1 MTTAFGTGVT
11 GPDGRSLDQVQLTGV
26 SARGYHGVLPSER
39 QAGQEFRADVVLY
52 LDTRPAAAGDDLAQT
67 VSYADVASDVHDI
80 LAGEPADLV
89 ETVAERIAAAVLAR
103 PQVEAVDVRV
113 HKPQAPIPVPFADV
127 EVVIR
132 RDRVHA
138 PVVAAPGVLARSA
151 ESMTPAAGAE
161 ALRQA
166 HDALRQTQDPSE
178 SLAYEPTSQDTL
190 RTDPPTDSWNEAAE
204 HARSGSD
211 AASFAAEP
219 VPRDFEPVARPAT
232 AEPEQF
238 EPEPYRPDPY
248 QPEPYQPAPPYE
260 PGPAEQA
267 QPAPERAE
275 SFEAEPLLER
285 VPASVAPAVQ
295 PAVEMPEPLPV
306 PELIAPEPIQVIP
319 AAWDLQPDA
328 PAPAEQREQP
338 AQEPVFQPEEQFQP
352 KPVFEP
358 AQQYEP
364 AQGLVQQE
372 GLDRSNGFEPQYDQ
386 FAQPEQAQP
395 EQQAQRFEQQ
405 SYEQPQQ
412 YDQRQQQFE
421 QPQQGYEQPQQF
433 DQPQQFEQ
441 PQADPQQNHYDQLFD
456 QQYDRGDM
464 EPTRVVAAVPD
475 SAVGQPEQY
484 GQEQYQPEEYQQE
497 PRDRFDEVP
506 AGYVEV
512 VIAIGANLGDP
523 QATMRSAVAE
533 LDRLPGL
540 QITDVS
546 PLART
551 AAVGGPEEQPDYLN
565 AVLLARTTLSARGLL
580 HACQE
585 VENVHGRTREE
596 HWGPRTLDVDLITYG
611 NLTDSANDLEVPH
624 PRAHERAFVLEP
636 WSQIAPDAVLP
647 GLGGGPVAQLA
658 ATAPDRAGIRWLA
671 LDWLTDPGPEQG
683 GGPGPTHPTAP
694 DDGGQ
699 PGQDAHVAEMPP
711 ALPPSVPPS
720 GRPPVSPGGPVVEVP
735 GGGHPQGQHSGQVEL
750 DRQAQQGGV
759 VPQQDVYPGGP
770 HPQSYASGPVP
781 GSGGS
786 VPIPQQVSQAAPA
799 TSRTPPPAGM
809 PGIGSAVPPPEEA
822 LVPAPPAPIAPRAV
836 RDTAHEEPQHEPLPQ
851 PTPAKPVFAPVN
863 PSRQSGVFPPVN
875 GGGSQEQATPV
886 FPPVSTPPNG
896 VSDPGQNGHLNG
908 HQNGHQ
914 NGHLNGQSNG
924 HLNGQ
929 PNGHL
934 NGQPNGHPTA
944 YDSDHT
950 VIRVPGF
957 VGEQQRAVPS
967 DGPIDSVPSWVPVR
981 DERGRDA

>member
-1 MTTAFGTGVT
+1 VTTAFGTGVT

-39 QAGQEFRADVVLY
+39 QSGQEFRADVVLY

-80 LAGEPADLV
+80 LTGEPADLV

-113 HKPQAPIPVPFADV
+113 HKPHAPIPVPFADV

-132 RDRVHA
+132 RDRVHP
-138 PVVAAPGVLARSA
+138 PVVAAPAALASSA
-151 ESMTPAAGAE
+151 EAMGAAPAHSAEAVGAAAGAD

-166 HDALRQTQDPSE
+166 HDALRQSQDPSE
-178 SLAYEPTSQDTL
+178 SLAYEPNQQETF
-190 RTDPPTDSWNEAAE
+190 RTEPPTDSWNDAAE
-204 HARSGSD
+204 RVRGGSD
-211 AASFAAEP
+211 SAPFAAEAQP
-219 VPRDFEPVARPAT
+219 QDFEPVTRPT
-232 AEPEQF
+232 DPEPEPFQ
-238 EPEPYRPDPY
+238 PEPYRPFE
-248 QPEPYQPAPPYE
+248 PEPYE

-267 QPAPERAE
+267 KQTQQRTDSFEAGSFESASFE
-275 SFEAEPLLER
+275 AASFEAEPQIER
-285 VPASVAPAVQ
+285 VPAVAPAAQ
-295 PAVEMPEPLPV
+295 LPVETPEPRPV
-306 PELIAPEPIQVIP
+306 PELIAPEPLQVVP

-328 PAPAEQREQP
+328 PAQAEQRDQA
-338 AQEPVFQPEEQFQP
+338 AQEPVFQPEEQFQSG
-352 KPVFEP
+352 PVFEP
-358 AQQYEP
+358 VQQYESV
-364 AQGLVQQE
+364 QGLDQRQ
-372 GLDRSNGFEPQYDQ
+372 GLDGSDGFEQQYDQ
-386 FAQPEQAQP
+386 FAQPEQAP
-395 EQQAQRFEQQ
+395 EQPAQRFEQQ
-405 SYEQPQQ
+405 G
-412 YDQRQQQFE
+412 YD
-421 QPQQGYEQPQQF
+421 QPQQGYEQPRP
-433 DQPQQFEQ
+433 D
-441 PQADPQQNHYDQLFD
+441 AQQNHYDQLFD

-464 EPTRVVAAVPD
+464 ETTRVAPAVPD

-484 GQEQYQPEEYQQE
+484 AQEQYQPEEYQQE

-506 AGYVEV
+506 AGYVDV

-533 LDRLPGL
+533 LDRMPGL

-611 NLTDSANDLEVPH
+611 NLTDSADDLEVPH

-671 LDWLTDPGPEQG
+671 LDWLTDPDPEQG
-683 GGPGPTHPTAP
+683 GGGTGTNHPTP
-694 DDGGQ
+694 SDGGQ
-699 PGQDAHVAEMPP
+699 PGQDAVAEMPP

-720 GRPPVSPGGPVVEVP
+720 GRPPATPGGPVVEVP

-750 DRQAQQGGV
+750 DRRTQNGV
-759 VPQQDVYPGGP
+759 VPQQEAYPGGA
-770 HPQSYASGPVP
+770 HPQAYASGPVP

-786 VPIPQQVSQAAPA
+786 VPIPQQASQPAPLA
-799 TSRTPPPAGM
+799 QRGAPPAGM
-809 PGIGSAVPPPEEA
+809 PGNASAVPPPEEA
-822 LVPAPPAPIAPRAV
+822 LVPAPPIAPRAV
-836 RDTAHEEPQHEPLPQ
+836 RDTAHEEPEHEPLPQ

-863 PSRQSGVFPPVN
+863 PSRQQSGVFPPVN
-875 GGGSQEQATPV
+875 GAGAQEPAAPV
-886 FPPVSTPPNG
+886 FAPVNTPPNG
-896 VSDPGQNGHLNG
+896 VSPNGVSGPGQ
-908 HQNGHQ
+908 
-914 NGHLNGQSNG
+914 
-924 HLNGQ
+924 NGQ

-934 NGQPNGHPTA
+934 NGALNGGQLNGHQNA
-944 YDSDHT
+944 YDDDHT

-957 VGEQQRAVPS
+957 VGEQRAAPS

>member
-1 MTTAFGTGVT
+1 VTTAFGTGVT

-39 QAGQEFRADVVLY
+39 QTGQEFRADVVLY

-80 LAGEPADLV
+80 LTGEPADLV

-127 EVVIR
+127 EVTIR

-138 PVVAAPGVLARSA
+138 PVVAAPATLAHTA
-151 ESMTPAAGAE
+151 EAVGLAAGAD
-161 ALRQA
+161 ALQQA
-166 HDALRQTQDPSE
+166 HDALRQTQEPSE
-178 SLAYEPTSQDTL
+178 PAYEPNQQDTF
-190 RTDPPTDSWNEAAE
+190 RTEPPADSWADAAE
-204 HARSGSD
+204 RTRSGSD

-219 VPRDFEPVARPAT
+219 VQQDFEPIGRPAID
-232 AEPEQF
+232 EPEQF
-238 EPEPYRPDPY
+238 QPEPYRPEPY
-248 QPEPYQPAPPYE
+248 QPEPFLPEQYQ
-260 PGPAEQA
+260 PGPAEPVQ
-267 QPAPERAE
+267 QRTES
-275 SFEAEPLLER
+275 SFEAEPLVER
-285 VPASVAPAVQ
+285 VPASVPSDAQPPA
-295 PAVEMPEPLPV
+295 ELPEPRPV
-306 PELIAPEPIQVIP
+306 PELIAPEPLQVVP

-328 PAPAEQREQP
+328 PAQAEQRDQLAP
-338 AQEPVFQPEEQFQP
+338 EPVFQPEEQFQAE
-352 KPVFEP
+352 PVFEP
-358 AQQYEP
+358 VQQYESV
-364 AQGLVQQE
+364 QGLDQRQSP
-372 GLDRSNGFEPQYDQ
+372 DRSNGFEQQYDQ

-395 EQQAQRFEQQ
+395 EHQAQRFEQQ
-405 SYEQPQQ
+405 GYDQSQQ
-412 YDQRQQQFE
+412 YDQRQQQF
-421 QPQQGYEQPQQF
+421 
-433 DQPQQFEQ
+433 DQPQ
-441 PQADPQQNHYDQLFD
+441 QADPQQNQYDQLFD
-456 QQYDRGDM
+456 QQYDRGEM
-464 EPTRVVAAVPD
+464 ETTRVAAAVPD
-475 SAVGQPEQY
+475 SAAGQPEQY
-484 GQEQYQPEEYQQE
+484 AQEQYQPEEYQQE

-611 NLTDSANDLEVPH
+611 NLTDSADDLEVPH

-671 LDWLTDPGPEQG
+671 LDWLTDPEPEQG
-683 GGPGPTHPTAP
+683 GGGAGPTHPSAP

-699 PGQDAHVAEMPP
+699 PAQDAHVAEMPP
-711 ALPPSVPPS
+711 ALPPSLPPS
-720 GRPPVSPGGPVVEVP
+720 GRPPASPGGPVVEVP
-735 GGGHPQGQHSGQVEL
+735 GGGHPQGQHSGQVDL
-750 DRQAQQGGV
+750 DRQAQGGA
-759 VPQQDVYPGGP
+759 PQQEAYPGGM
-770 HPQSYASGPVP
+770 HPQSYGSGPVP

-799 TSRTPPPAGM
+799 TPRAAPPAGM
-809 PGIGSAVPPPEEA
+809 PGSGSAVPPPEEA

-836 RDTAHEEPQHEPLPQ
+836 RDTAHEEPEHELLPS

-863 PSRQSGVFPPVN
+863 PSRQQSGVFPPMN
-875 GGGSQEQATPV
+875 GGGGQEPAAPV
-886 FPPVSTPPNG
+886 FAPVSTPPNG
-896 VSDPGQNGHLNG
+896 MPDPGQNG
-908 HQNGHQ
+908 QP
-914 NGHLNGQSNG
+914 NGQANG

-929 PNGHL
+929 PNG
-934 NGQPNGHPTA
+934 QPDG

-957 VGEQQRAVPS
+957 VGEQRAAPS

>member
-39 QAGQEFRADVVLY
+39 QTGQEFRADVVLY

-80 LAGEPADLV
+80 LTGEPADLV

-127 EVVIR
+127 EVTIR

-138 PVVAAPGVLARSA
+138 PVVAAPATLARSA
-151 ESMTPAAGAE
+151 EAVGPAAGAD
-161 ALRQA
+161 ALQKA
-166 HDALRQTQDPSE
+166 HDALRQSQEPSE
-178 SLAYEPTSQDTL
+178 LAYEPNQQDTF
-190 RTDPPTDSWNEAAE
+190 RTEPPVDSWNEAAE
-204 HARSGSD
+204 RSRSGSD

-219 VPRDFEPVARPAT
+219 VQQDFEPIGRPAT
-232 AEPEQF
+232 DEPEPFQ
-238 EPEPYRPDPY
+238 PEPYRPPEPY
-248 QPEPYQPAPPYE
+248 QPEPYQPE
-260 PGPAEQA
+260 PAEPVQ
-267 QPAPERAE
+267 QRTES
-275 SFEAEPLLER
+275 SFEAEPLVER
-285 VPASVAPAVQ
+285 VPASVPSAAQ
-295 PAVEMPEPLPV
+295 PPVEMPEPRPV
-306 PELIAPEPIQVIP
+306 PELIAPEPLQVVP

-328 PAPAEQREQP
+328 PAPAEQRDQR
-338 AQEPVFQPEEQFQP
+338 AQEPVFQPEEQFQAE
-352 KPVFEP
+352 PVFEP
-358 AQQYEP
+358 VQQYESV
-364 AQGLVQQE
+364 QGLDQRQAP
-372 GLDRSNGFEPQYDQ
+372 DRSNGFEQQYDP

-395 EQQAQRFEQQ
+395 EQQGQRFEQQ
-405 SYEQPQQ
+405 GYEQPQQ
-412 YDQRQQQFE
+412 YDQRQQQ
-421 QPQQGYEQPQQF
+421 GY
-433 DQPQQFEQ
+433 DQPQ
-441 PQADPQQNHYDQLFD
+441 PVDPQQNQYDQLFE
-456 QQYDRGDM
+456 QQYDRGEM
-464 EPTRVVAAVPD
+464 ETTRVSGAVPD

-484 GQEQYQPEEYQQE
+484 AQEQYQPEGYQQE

-565 AVLLARTTLSARGLL
+565 AVLLARTTLSARALL

-611 NLTDSANDLEVPH
+611 NLTDSADDLEVPH

-671 LDWLTDPGPEQG
+671 LDWLTDPEPEQG
-683 GGPGPTHPTAP
+683 GGGAGATHPTAP

-699 PGQDAHVAEMPP
+699 PPAQDAHVAEMPP
-711 ALPPSVPPS
+711 TLPPSLPPS
-720 GRPPVSPGGPVVEVP
+720 GRPQASPGGPVVEVP
-735 GGGHPQGQHSGQVEL
+735 GGGHPQGQHSGQVDL
-750 DRQAQQGGV
+750 DRQVPGGA
-759 VPQQDVYPGGP
+759 PQQEGYPGGP
-770 HPQSYASGPVP
+770 HPQAHSSGPVP

-799 TSRTPPPAGM
+799 TPRAAPPAGM
-809 PGIGSAVPPPEEA
+809 PGSGSAVPPPEEA

-836 RDTAHEEPQHEPLPQ
+836 RDTAHEEPEHEPLPQ
-851 PTPAKPVFAPVN
+851 QTPAKPVFAPVN
-863 PSRQSGVFPPVN
+863 PSRQQSGVFPPVN
-875 GGGSQEQATPV
+875 GGGAQEPAAPV
-886 FPPVSTPPNG
+886 FAPVNTPPNG
-896 VSDPGQNGHLNG
+896 MADFGQNGLPNGQVNG
-908 HQNGHQ
+908 HA
-914 NGHLNGQSNG
+914 
-924 HLNGQ
+924 NGQ
-929 PNGHL
+929 PDG
-934 NGQPNGHPTA
+934 

-957 VGEQQRAVPS
+957 VGDRQAAPS

>member
-39 QAGQEFRADVVLY
+39 QTGQEFRADVVLY

-80 LAGEPADLV
+80 LTGEPADLV

-113 HKPQAPIPVPFADV
+113 HKPHAPIPVPFADV
-127 EVVIR
+127 EVAIR
-132 RDRVHA
+132 RDRVHM
-138 PVVAAPGVLARSA
+138 PVVAAPATQARTA
-151 ESMTPAAGAE
+151 EAIGTAADVE

-178 SLAYEPTSQDTL
+178 ALAYEPDPQGAFRSE
-190 RTDPPTDSWNEAAE
+190 PPTESWHDAAE
-204 HARSGSD
+204 RTRTRSD
-211 AASFAAEP
+211 APSFAEP
-219 VPRDFEPVARPAT
+219 APQDFEPIAGPTA

-238 EPEPYRPDPY
+238 QPEQLQSDQFQPEPY
-248 QPEPYQPAPPYE
+248 QPEPYQPEPYQPE
-260 PGPAEQA
+260 PAEPA
-267 QPAPERAE
+267 QRAE
-275 SFEAEPLLER
+275 SFEAEPLVER
-285 VPASVAPAVQ
+285 VPASVAARSQ
-295 PAVEMPEPLPV
+295 PPIDTSEPLPV
-306 PELIAPEPIQVIP
+306 PELIAPEPLQVVP

-328 PAPAEQREQP
+328 PAQAEQRDQP
-338 AQEPVFQPEEQFQP
+338 AQEPVFQPEEQFQSE
-352 KPVFEP
+352 PVFEP
-358 AQQYEP
+358 VQQYESV
-364 AQGLVQQE
+364 QGLDQRQ
-372 GLDRSNGFEPQYDQ
+372 GADRQNGFEQQYDQ

-395 EQQAQRFEQQ
+395 EQTQRFEQQ
-405 SYEQPQQ
+405 GYEQPQQ

-421 QPQQGYEQPQQF
+421 QPQQQL
-433 DQPQQFEQ
+433 
-441 PQADPQQNHYDQLFD
+441 DPQQNQYDQLFD
-456 QQYDRGDM
+456 QQYDRGEM
-464 EPTRVVAAVPD
+464 ETTRVAAAVPD

-484 GQEQYQPEEYQQE
+484 GQEQYQAEEYQQE

-596 HWGPRTLDVDLITYG
+596 RWGPRTLDVDLITYG
-611 NLTDSANDLEVPH
+611 NLTDSADDLEVPH

-636 WSQIAPDAVLP
+636 WSQIAPEAVLP

-658 ATAPDRAGIRWLA
+658 ATAPDRSGIRWLA
-671 LDWLTDPGPEQG
+671 LDWLTDPEPDQG
-683 GGPGPTHPTAP
+683 GGTSTHPTAP

-699 PGQDAHVAEMPP
+699 PGPDAHVAEMPP
-711 ALPPSVPPS
+711 ALPPSLPPS
-720 GRPPVSPGGPVVEVP
+720 GRPPVTPGGPVVEVP

-750 DRQAQQGGV
+750 DRQAQAG
-759 VPQQDVYPGGP
+759 PQEIYPNGL
-770 HPQSYASGPVP
+770 HPQGYSSGPVP
-781 GSGGS
+781 GPGGS

-799 TSRTPPPAGM
+799 TPRAAPPVGM
-809 PGIGSAVPPPEEA
+809 PGGGSAVPPPEEA

-836 RDTAHEEPQHEPLPQ
+836 RDTAHEEPAHEPLPQ
-851 PTPAKPVFAPVN
+851 ATPAKPVFAPVN
-863 PSRQSGVFPPVN
+863 PSRQQSGVFPPIN
-875 GGGSQEQATPV
+875 GGGAPEPSAPV
-886 FPPVSTPPNG
+886 FAPVSTPPNG
-896 VSDPGQNGHLNG
+896 MSDPSQNG
-908 HQNGHQ
+908 QP
-914 NGHLNGQSNG
+914 
-924 HLNGQ
+924 NGQ
-929 PNGHL
+929 PNGHI
-934 NGQPNGHPTA
+934 NGQPNGHQDG

-957 VGEQQRAVPS
+957 VGEQRSAPS

>member
-39 QAGQEFRADVVLY
+39 QTGQEFRADVVLY

-67 VSYADVASDVHDI
+67 VSYADVAGDVHDV
-80 LAGEPADLV
+80 LTGEPADLV
-89 ETVAERIAAAVLAR
+89 ETVAERIAAVVLAR

-113 HKPQAPIPVPFADV
+113 HKPHAPIPVPFADV
-127 EVVIR
+127 EVTIR
-132 RDRVHA
+132 RDRVHP
-138 PVVAAPGVLARSA
+138 PVVPAPTMPARSA
-151 ESMTPAAGAE
+151 EEIGSASDAE

-178 SLAYEPTSQDTL
+178 TAAYEPDPQGAFRSE
-190 RTDPPTDSWNEAAE
+190 PPTESWNEAAE
-204 HARSGSD
+204 RTRSRSE
-211 AASFAAEP
+211 APSFAAEP
-219 VPRDFEPVARPAT
+219 TPQDFEPIARPAAT
-232 AEPEQF
+232 EAEQF
-238 EPEPYRPDPY
+238 PSEQFQADQFRPEPY
-248 QPEPYQPAPPYE
+248 QPEPYQPE
-260 PGPAEQA
+260 PAEPA
-267 QPAPERAE
+267 QRTES
-275 SFEAEPLLER
+275 SFETEPLVER
-285 VPASVAPAVQ
+285 VPASVTAAQHP
-295 PAVEMPEPLPV
+295 PVETPEPLPV
-306 PELIAPEPIQVIP
+306 PELIAPEPLQVVP
-319 AAWDLQPDA
+319 AAWDLQPDT
-328 PAPAEQREQP
+328 PAQAEPRDRP
-338 AQEPVFQPEEQFQP
+338 AQEPVFQPEEQFRSE
-352 KPVFEP
+352 PVFEP
-358 AQQYEP
+358 VQQYESV
-364 AQGLVQQE
+364 QGLDQRP
-372 GLDRSNGFEPQYDQ
+372 GHDRPNGFEQQYDE
-386 FAQPEQAQP
+386 FAQQEPGQP
-395 EQQAQRFEQQ
+395 EQAQRFEQQ
-405 SYEQPQQ
+405 GYDQAQQ

-421 QPQQGYEQPQQF
+421 QPQQQL
-433 DQPQQFEQ
+433 
-441 PQADPQQNHYDQLFD
+441 DPQQNQYDQLFE

-464 EPTRVVAAVPD
+464 ETTRVAAAVSD

-484 GQEQYQPEEYQQE
+484 AQEQYQPEEYQQE

-506 AGYVEV
+506 AGYVDV

-533 LDRLPGL
+533 LDRVPGL

-596 HWGPRTLDVDLITYG
+596 RWGPRTLDVDLITYG
-611 NLTDSANDLEVPH
+611 TLTDSADDLEIPH

-636 WSQIAPDAVLP
+636 WSQIAPEAVLN

-671 LDWLTDPGPEQG
+671 LDWLTDPEPEQG
-683 GGPGPTHPTAP
+683 GGSGGNHPSSP
-694 DDGGQ
+694 DAGGQ
-699 PGQDAHVAEMPP
+699 PGQDAPVTEMPP
-711 ALPPSVPPS
+711 ALPPSLPPS
-720 GRPPVSPGGPVVEVP
+720 GRPPATPGGPVVEVP

-750 DRQAQQGGV
+750 DRQAPGGV
-759 VPQQDVYPGGP
+759 SAQEVYPGGL
-770 HPQSYASGPVP
+770 HPQSYSSGPVP
-781 GSGGS
+781 VSGGGS
-786 VPIPQQVSQAAPA
+786 VPVPQQVSQAAPA
-799 TSRTPPPAGM
+799 APRAAPPTGM
-809 PGIGSAVPPPEEA
+809 PGGGSVVPPPEEA

-836 RDTAHEEPQHEPLPQ
+836 RDTAHEEPEHELLPQ

-863 PSRQSGVFPPVN
+863 PSRQQSGVFPPMN
-875 GGGSQEQATPV
+875 GSGVQEPAAPV
-886 FPPVSTPPNG
+886 FAPVTTTPNG
-896 VSDPGQNGHLNG
+896 MPEPGQNGRPNG
-908 HQNGHQ
+908 HQDG
-914 NGHLNGQSNG
+914 
-924 HLNGQ
+924 
-929 PNGHL
+929 
-934 NGQPNGHPTA
+934 

-957 VGEQQRAVPS
+957 VGEQRSAPS